1 MTNNN
6 DNNEEEEYEEECNKK
21 DNINNNNSGVNFL
34 KPNRKIVTAT
44 ATIPALSMKME
55 TKRRKPAVNI
65 RARGPQFSL
74 ADWQRLVHS
83 AKDLA
88 QQKGI
93 PFRKDIPW
101 EEISKHNKE
110 YDCWI
115 VLRGVVYNIGP
126 YLPYHPGGIEIFHN
140 AKNILGNPDG
150 TRADKLFDK
159 YHKYISIE
167 GLIGSL
173 AIGTAAAAAAAAAA
187 ADDDAAAATDA
198 TADDAPP
205 ANNNNKEENN
215 TLQEKEGG
223 QKIK

>member
-1 MTNNN
+1 MMTNNN
-6 DNNEEEEYEEECNKK
+6 NNNEEEYEEESVSNTK
-21 DNINNNNSGVNFL
+21 DNNSNNNSGVNFL
-34 KPNRKIVTAT
+34 IPSEKTATTVAATAT
-44 ATIPALSMKME
+44 APSMKMKTK

-83 AKDLA
+83 SNDLA
-88 QQKGI
+88 QRNGI

-110 YDCWI
+110 HDCWI
-115 VLRGVVYNIGP
+115 VLRGIVYNIGP

-150 TRADKLFDK
+150 TRADKSFDK

-173 AIGTAAAAAAAAAA
+173 AIGTAAAS
-187 ADDDAAAATDA
+187 DAATAATTTDADA
-198 TADDAPP
+198 T
-205 ANNNNKEENN
+205 
-215 TLQEKEGG
+215 T
-223 QKIK
+223 